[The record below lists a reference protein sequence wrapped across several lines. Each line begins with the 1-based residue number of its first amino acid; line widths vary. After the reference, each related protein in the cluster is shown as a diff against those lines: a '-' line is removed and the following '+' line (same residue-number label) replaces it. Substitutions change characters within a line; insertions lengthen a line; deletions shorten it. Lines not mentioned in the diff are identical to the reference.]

1 MVKMV
6 VLMAL
11 VPTVA
16 SADSWRL
23 GTERWEHHGCA
34 SPRAASVLADFVSRE
49 PTFVFNGKAALIV
62 EARPVDKDGK
72 VVPKGSKDAVG
83 VKESSWRA
91 DVILET
97 SGKAHWTMPRN
108 PDTQQ
113 QVNIIVD
120 VSPFQQ
126 SPDGVQNIG
135 VDLVVD
141 YDPHGTGTHENVCAE
156 HWFGAAVRL

>member
-1 MVKMV
+1 MVKMI

-11 VPTVA
+11 VPTIT
-16 SADSWRL
+16 SADSWKL

-49 PTFVFNGKAALIV
+49 PRFVFNGGGALLV
-62 EARPVDKDGK
+62 EARPVDKAGK
-72 VVPKGSKDAVG
+72 VVLKGSKEAAG

-91 DVILET
+91 DVILEPT
-97 SGKAHWTMPRN
+97 GKAHWTMPRN

-113 QVNIIVD
+113 QINIIVD

-126 SPDGVQNIG
+126 STDGTRNIG
-135 VDLVVD
+135 VDLIVD
-141 YDPHGTGTHENVCAE
+141 YDPKGTGAHENVCAE
-156 HWFGAAVRL
+156 HWFGTAVRL

>member
-11 VPTVA
+11 VPTLA

-23 GTERWEHHGCA
+23 GTEQWEHHGCA
-34 SPRAASVLADFVSRE
+34 SPRAANVLADFVSRE
-49 PTFVFNGKAALIV
+49 PTFVFNAGGALIV
-62 EARPVDKDGK
+62 EAHPVDKVGK
-72 VVPKGSKDAVG
+72 VLPKGSKAGVG

-91 DVILET
+91 DVILEH
-97 SGKAHWTMPRN
+97 GKAHWTMPRN

-113 QVNIIVD
+113 QINILVD
-120 VSPFQQ
+120 VSAFQQ
-126 SPDGVQNIG
+126 SPDGTQNIV

-141 YDPHGTGTHENVCAE
+141 YDPRSTGLHENVCAE
-156 HWFGAAVRL
+156 RWSGMAVRL